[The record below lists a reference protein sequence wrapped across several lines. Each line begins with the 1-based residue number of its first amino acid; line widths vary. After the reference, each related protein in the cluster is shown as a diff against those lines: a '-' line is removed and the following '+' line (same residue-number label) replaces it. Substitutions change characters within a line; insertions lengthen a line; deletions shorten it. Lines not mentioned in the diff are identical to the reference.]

1 MPACFNTKVG
11 LGYVF
16 LITFLTERLGL
27 SIFDQN
33 LDWNN
38 LSKYNTVLH
47 FITVINPF
55 SRASNS
61 PDKTHLLC
69 VCVCVQAFRA
79 VYMDQMDKVQQN
91 QTRPLAE
98 LLNLISLC
106 SGGTILLTETNT
118 LICTLCI
125 SASVP
130 LPPKLNTIEHERED
144 ISVYVPLIKE

>member
-16 LITFLTERLGL
+16 LITFLTQRLGL

-69 VCVCVQAFRA
+69 FVCVCVCPSVSGCLHGSNGQSTTKSNQAISRTTKFHQFVLGRNNIA
-79 VYMDQMDKVQQN
+79 HWNKHSDMHTLHK
-91 QTRPLAE
+91 RH
-98 LLNLISLC
+98 LINSQWHRRCIC
-106 SGGTILLTETNT
+106 S
-118 LICTLCI
+118 
-125 SASVP
+125 SS
-130 LPPKLNTIEHERED
+130 
-144 ISVYVPLIKE
+144 S